1 VVCLCAGG
9 VCAGQWMAVD
19 LGEKN
24 RMALSHYALRTSQ
37 VSTTTH
43 PPTPH
48 ERKLL
53 LILLLLQVNRLCQ
66 WELQAKVNDS
76 EASSWVTLHRHGAAA
91 GSSRGSE
98 DPYEESL
105 FAIASLA
112 ESSSDAST
120 AATAAA
126 VGAGDGGPSTGG
138 VGSGTSSA
146 GGGGAAYGEVYQCF
160 RIVQTGVNSGGGH
173 HLFCSGIELYG
184 SLYYGSP

>member
-1 VVCLCAGG
+1 
-9 VCAGQWMAVD
+9 MAVD